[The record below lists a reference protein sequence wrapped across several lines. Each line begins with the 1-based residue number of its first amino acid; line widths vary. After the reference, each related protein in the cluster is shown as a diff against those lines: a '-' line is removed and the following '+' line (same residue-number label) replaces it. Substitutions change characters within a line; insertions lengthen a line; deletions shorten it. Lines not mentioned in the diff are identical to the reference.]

1 MSIFGQESFFT
12 FAPSQASP
20 ANSLLTA
27 DLLISKS
34 NPGVVLQGTETNA
47 RQCEVREVGGVL
59 YIVNNATYNGTNWV
73 CVNTAAEA
81 DGWRIDASG
90 NWQKIYSAATAG
102 AITWTV
108 LATIDV
114 SGNVTASGTL
124 SATNVTASGTLSA
137 TNVTASGALSATNAS
152 LSGTLGVANATVS
165 SVTGSGTQIATTYL
179 ALSGTQGTFE
189 IHTDNATVPTLS
201 TTKSFMRYT
210 SDGDLFLTAGT
221 GRGVYLNWDNG
232 GSGGSVFI
240 GGYQMLNFGGA
251 APASPGRINLID
263 TGHVTI
269 LAAPSQSP
277 GATQPFSLQRGDPD
291 DVYDSFVVKG
301 GNGARI
307 LLSPDYQN
315 FTNALTVL
323 TGGSTYFDFLVDSSA
338 TIARFFRNGTRS
350 GDAQLL
356 LSAFSTGANS
366 PAQTTSLQLQAVTAG
381 TSTGGG
387 TQYSWLFQAQTN
399 SNLAIN
405 GPSGGQIIYNG
416 VQLIPRVI
424 YLRGSGTGNYTTT
437 STTPVPVDSTNLQTT
452 VTIPVGAMA
461 IVQAAGF
468 GGSGSATVN
477 GTVYIVDGTTVLQND
492 SIGGSSN
499 NTNTFALLAVITG
512 DGASHTISLQYC
524 INSSGTSFTI
534 YNSGSGQ
541 WPTMVVQ
548 IMPATN

>member
-73 CVNTAAEA
+73 CVNKAAEA

-114 SGNVTASGTL
+114 SG
-124 SATNVTASGTLSA
+124 
-137 TNVTASGALSATNAS
+137 NVTASGALSATNAS

-210 SDGDLFLTAGT
+210 SGGDLFLTAGT

-251 APASPGRINLID
+251 PPASPGRINLND
-263 TGHVTI
+263 TGNVTI
-269 LAAPSQSP
+269 LAAPSQIP
-277 GATQPFSLQRGDPD
+277 GATQPFSLQRGDPG

-307 LLSPDYQN
+307 LLSPNYQN

-424 YLRGSGTGNYTTT
+424 YLRGSGTGNYTTA

-452 VTIPVGAMA
+452 VTIPVGAKA

-468 GGSGSATVN
+468 GASASATVN

-512 DGASHTISLQYC
+512 DGASHTISLQYST
-524 INSSGTSFTI
+524 NASGTAFTI